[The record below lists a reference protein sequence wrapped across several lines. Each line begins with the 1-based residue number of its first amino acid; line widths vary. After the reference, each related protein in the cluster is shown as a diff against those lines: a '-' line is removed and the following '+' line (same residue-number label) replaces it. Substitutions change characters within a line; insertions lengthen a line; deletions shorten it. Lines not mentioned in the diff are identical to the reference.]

1 MEMPKPGLLVIDKPT
16 GPTSHDIVNIVRRG
30 TQIRKVGH
38 TGTLDPYA
46 SGVLLILLGSATRLA
61 EYLLE
66 VDKEYLATIRFGAA
80 TSTFDAAGRIT
91 ATRPFTFREETLAA
105 KMQTFI
111 GERLQV
117 PPVYSAIK
125 IGGRKAYDMAR
136 AGEDVEMAPRKV
148 HIYELALLRWESPNA
163 VVRVR
168 CSRGTYIRSI
178 AHDIGEAMGSHA
190 HLVTLRR
197 IRLGPFS
204 VEHATPLEELK
215 RRFLE
220 GTWEKIAMPAS
231 AILEGWPTVQLTAEE
246 ADKLRNGI
254 AIPAPEGT
262 TGRARAIAPEGELLA
277 VLEVDPKAGTWQPRK
292 VFGDL

>member
-1 MEMPKPGLLVIDKPT
+1 MPKPGLLVIDKPT

-46 SGVLLILLGSATRLA
+46 SGVLLILLGAVTRLA

-66 VDKEYLATIRFGAA
+66 VDKEYLATIRFGTA
-80 TSTFDAAGRIT
+80 TSTFDAAGRVT
-91 ATRPFTFREETLAA
+91 ATRPFTFREESLEAKLA
-105 KMQTFI
+105 TFV

-136 AGEDVEMAPRKV
+136 AGEEIEMAPRKV

-190 HLVTLRR
+190 HLVSLRR

-204 VEHATPLEELK
+204 VERATPVEELK

-220 GTWEKIAMPAS
+220 GTWEKAAMPAS
-231 AILEGWPTVQLTAEE
+231 AVLEGWETVQLTAEE
-246 ADKLRNGI
+246 AVKIRNGI
-254 AIPAPEGT
+254 AVPSPQGSA
-262 TGRARAIAPEGELLA
+262 GRARAIAPDGELLA
-277 VLEVDPKAGTWQPRK
+277 VLEADPVAGTWQPKK
-292 VFGDL
+292 VFIDL

>member
-1 MEMPKPGLLVIDKPT
+1 MPKPGLLVIDKPT

-66 VDKEYLATIRFGAA
+66 VDKEYLATIRFGTA

-91 ATRPFTFREETLAA
+91 ATRPFTFREETLEA

-117 PPVYSAIK
+117 PPIYSAIK
-125 IGGRKAYDMAR
+125 VGGRKAYDLAR
-136 AGEDVEMAPRKV
+136 RGEEVDLTPRKV

-204 VEHATPLEELK
+204 VERATPLEELK

-231 AILEGWPTVQLTAEE
+231 AILEGWATVQLSAEE
-246 ADKLRNGI
+246 AEKLRNGI
-254 AIPAPEGT
+254 AIPAPEGA
-262 TGRARAIAPEGELLA
+262 TGRARAITPDGELLA
-277 VLEVDPKAGTWQPRK
+277 VVEVDPEAKTWQPRK

>member
-1 MEMPKPGLLVIDKPT
+1 
-16 GPTSHDIVNIVRRG
+16 
-30 TQIRKVGH
+30 
-38 TGTLDPYA
+38 
-46 SGVLLILLGSATRLA
+46 VLLILLGSATRLA

-66 VDKEYLATIRFGAA
+66 VDKEYLATIRFGTA

-91 ATRPFTFREETLAA
+91 ATRPFTFREETLEA

-117 PPVYSAIK
+117 PPIYSAIK
-125 IGGRKAYDMAR
+125 VGGRKAYDLAR
-136 AGEDVEMAPRKV
+136 RGEEVDLTPRKV

-204 VEHATPLEELK
+204 VERATPLEELK

-231 AILEGWPTVQLTAEE
+231 AILEGWATVQLSAEE
-246 ADKLRNGI
+246 AEKLRNGI
-254 AIPAPEGT
+254 AIPAPEGA
-262 TGRARAIAPEGELLA
+262 TGRARAITPDGELLA
-277 VLEVDPKAGTWQPRK
+277 VVEADPEAKTWQPRK

>member
-1 MEMPKPGLLVIDKPT
+1 MEMPRPGLLVIDKPT

-46 SGVLLILLGSATRLA
+46 SGVLLILLGSVTRLA

-66 VDKEYLATIRFGAA
+66 VDKEYLATIRFGTA
-80 TSTFDAAGRIT
+80 TSTYDAAGRVT
-91 ATRPFTFREETLAA
+91 ATRPFTFLEETLEA
-105 KMQTFI
+105 KLATFV

-117 PPVYSAIK
+117 PPIYSAIK
-125 IGGRKAYDMAR
+125 VGGRKAYDLAR
-136 AGEDVEMAPRKV
+136 RGEEIEMAPRKV
-148 HIYELALLRWESPNA
+148 QIHELALLRWESPNA

-190 HLVTLRR
+190 HLVSLRR

-204 VEHATPLEELK
+204 VERATPLEELK

-220 GTWEKIAMPAS
+220 GTWEKAAMPAR
-231 AILEGWPTVQLTAEE
+231 AVLEGWATVQLTAEE
-246 ADKLRNGI
+246 AEKIRNGI
-254 AIPAPEGT
+254 AVPAPEGAA
-262 TGRARAIAPEGELLA
+262 GRARAITPGGELLA
-277 VLEVDPKAGTWQPRK
+277 VVEADAASGAWHPKK
-292 VFGDL
+292 VFIDL

>member
-1 MEMPKPGLLVIDKPT
+1 MPKPGLLVIDKPT

-80 TSTFDAAGRIT
+80 TSTYDAAGRIT
-91 ATRPFTFREETLAA
+91 ATRPFTFREESLEA

-136 AGEDVEMAPRKV
+136 NGEEVDMTPRKV

-204 VEHATPLEELK
+204 VERATPLDELK

-231 AILEGWPTVQLTAEE
+231 AILEGWSTVQLTAEE
-246 ADKLRNGI
+246 AVKLRNGI
-254 AIPAPEGT
+254 AIPAPEGA
-262 TGRARAIAPEGELLA
+262 TGRARALASEGELLA
-277 VLEVDPKAGTWQPRK
+277 VVEADPTAGTWQPRK

>member
-1 MEMPKPGLLVIDKPT
+1 MSSTNPPGRRRTISSTSSAGEPKFAKSAIPER
-16 GPTSHDIVNIVRRG
+16 S
-30 TQIRKVGH
+30 IR
-38 TGTLDPYA
+38 TPPA
-46 SGVLLILLGSATRLA
+46 CLLILLGSATRLA

-80 TSTFDAAGRIT
+80 TSTYDAAGRIT
-91 ATRPFTFREETLAA
+91 ATRPFTFREESLEA
-105 KMQTFI
+105 KLQTFI

-136 AGEDVEMAPRKV
+136 NGEEVDMTPRKV

-204 VEHATPLEELK
+204 VERATPLDELK

-220 GTWEKIAMPAS
+220 ATWEKVAMPAS
-231 AILEGWPTVQLTAEE
+231 AILEGWSTVQLTAEE
-246 ADKLRNGI
+246 AEKLRNGI
-254 AIPAPEGT
+254 AIPAPEGAE
-262 TGRARAIAPEGELLA
+262 GRARAIAPEGELLA
-277 VLEVDPKAGTWQPRK
+277 VVEADPKAGTWQPRK

>member
-1 MEMPKPGLLVIDKPT
+1 MPKPGLLVIDKPT

-46 SGVLLILLGSATRLA
+46 SGVLLILLGSVTRLA

-66 VDKEYLATIRFGAA
+66 VDKEYLATIRFGSA

-91 ATRPFTFREETLAA
+91 ATRPFTFREESLEAKLA
-105 KMQTFI
+105 TFV

-136 AGEDVEMAPRKV
+136 AGEEIEMAPRKV

-190 HLVTLRR
+190 HLVSLRR

-204 VEHATPLEELK
+204 VERATPLEELK

-220 GTWEKIAMPAS
+220 GTWEKAAMPAG
-231 AILEGWPTVQLTAEE
+231 AVLEGWETVQLTAEE
-246 ADKLRNGI
+246 AKKIRNGI
-254 AIPAPEGT
+254 AVPAPRGAA
-262 TGRARAIAPEGELLA
+262 GRARAISPDGELLA
-277 VLEVDPKAGTWQPRK
+277 VLEADPVAGTWQPKK
-292 VFGDL
+292 VFIDL

>member
-1 MEMPKPGLLVIDKPT
+1 MPKPGLLVIDKPT

-46 SGVLLILLGSATRLA
+46 SGVLLVLLGSVTRLA

-66 VDKEYLATIRFGAA
+66 VDKEYLATIRFGAS

-91 ATRPFTFREETLAA
+91 ATRPFTFLEETLSA
-105 KMQTFI
+105 KLSTFV

-117 PPVYSAIK
+117 PPIYSAIK
-125 IGGRKAYDMAR
+125 IGGRKAYDLAR
-136 AGEDVEMAPRKV
+136 SGEEIDMAPRRV
-148 HIYELALLRWESPNA
+148 HIYELELLRWESPNA

-190 HLVTLRR
+190 HLVSLRR

-204 VEHATPLEELK
+204 VERATPLEELK

-220 GTWEKIAMPAS
+220 GTWEKAAMPAG
-231 AILEGWPTVQLTAEE
+231 AVLEGWATVQLAAEDAE
-246 ADKLRNGI
+246 KIRNGI
-254 AIPAPEGT
+254 AIPSPDGAI
-262 TGRARAIAPEGELLA
+262 GRARAITPEGELLA
-277 VLEVDPKAGTWQPRK
+277 VLEADPVSGNWQPKK
-292 VFGDL
+292 VFIDL

>member
-1 MEMPKPGLLVIDKPT
+1 MPRPGLLIIDKPT

-46 SGVLLILLGSATRLA
+46 SGVLLILLGSVTRLA

-66 VDKEYLATIRFGAA
+66 VDKEYLATIRFGVA

-91 ATRPFTFREETLAA
+91 ATRPFTFREETLEA
-105 KMQTFI
+105 KLATFV

-125 IGGRKAYDMAR
+125 IGGRKAYDLAR
-136 AGEDVEMAPRKV
+136 RGEEVDMTPRKV
-148 HIYELALLRWESPNA
+148 QIYELALLRWESPNA

-178 AHDIGEAMGSHA
+178 AHDIGEAMNSHA
-190 HLVTLRR
+190 HLISLRR

-204 VEHATPLEELK
+204 VERATPLDELK

-220 GTWEKIAMPAS
+220 GTWEKAAMPAS
-231 AILEGWPTVQLTAEE
+231 AVLEGWATVQLSAEE
-246 ADKLRNGI
+246 AEKVRNGI
-254 AIPAPEGT
+254 AIPASEGAS
-262 TGRARAIAPEGELLA
+262 GRARAIAPDGELLA
-277 VLEVDPKAGTWQPRK
+277 VLEVDPNTASWQPKK
-292 VFGDL
+292 VFIDL

>member
-204 VEHATPLEELK
+204 VEHATLLDELK

>member
-1 MEMPKPGLLVIDKPT
+1 MPKPGLLVIDKPT

-46 SGVLLILLGSATRLA
+46 SGVLLVLLGSVTRLA

-66 VDKEYLATIRFGAA
+66 VDKEYLATIRFGTA
-80 TSTFDAAGRIT
+80 TSTYDAAGRIT
-91 ATRPFTFREETLAA
+91 ATRPFTFREESLEAKLA
-105 KMQTFI
+105 TFV

-136 AGEDVEMAPRKV
+136 AGEEIDMAPRKV

-190 HLVTLRR
+190 HLVSLRR

-204 VEHATPLEELK
+204 VERATPLEELK

-220 GTWEKIAMPAS
+220 GTWEKAAMPAS
-231 AILEGWPTVQLTAEE
+231 AVLEGWETVQLSAED
-246 ADKLRNGI
+246 AVKIRNGI
-254 AIPAPEGT
+254 AVAAPQGVA
-262 TGRARAIAPEGELLA
+262 GRARAIGPDGELLA
-277 VLEVDPKAGTWQPRK
+277 VLEADPVAGTWQPKK
-292 VFGDL
+292 VFIDL

>member
-1 MEMPKPGLLVIDKPT
+1 MPKPGLLVIDKPT

-46 SGVLLILLGSATRLA
+46 SGVLLILLGAVTRLA

-91 ATRPFTFREETLAA
+91 ATRPFTFREETLEA
-105 KMQTFI
+105 KLATFV

-125 IGGRKAYDMAR
+125 VGGRKAYDMAR
-136 AGEDVEMAPRKV
+136 KGEEVDMAPRKV
-148 HIYELALLRWESPNA
+148 HIYELKLLRWESPNA

-190 HLVTLRR
+190 HLVSLRR

-204 VEHATPLEELK
+204 VERATPLEELK

-220 GTWEKIAMPAS
+220 GTWEKVAMPAS
-231 AILEGWPTVQLTAEE
+231 AVLEGWQTVDLSAEE
-246 ADKLRNGI
+246 AEKIRNGI
-254 AIPAPEGT
+254 AVPAPQGSS
-262 TGRARAIAPEGELLA
+262 GRARAIAPDGELLA
-277 VLEVDPKAGTWQPRK
+277 VLEADPAAGVWQPKK
-292 VFGDL
+292 VFADL

>member
-1 MEMPKPGLLVIDKPT
+1 LLVIDKPT

-46 SGVLLILLGSATRLA
+46 SGVLLILLGSVTRLA

-66 VDKEYLATIRFGAA
+66 VDKEYLATIRFGSS
-80 TSTFDAAGRIT
+80 TSTYDAAGRIT
-91 ATRPFTFREETLAA
+91 ATRPFTFREETLEA
-105 KMQTFI
+105 KLATFV

-125 IGGRKAYDMAR
+125 IGGRKAYDLAR
-136 AGEDVEMAPRKV
+136 RGEEIDMAPRKV

-190 HLVTLRR
+190 HLVSLRR

-204 VEHATPLEELK
+204 VERATPLEELK

-220 GTWEKIAMPAS
+220 GTWEKAAMPAS
-231 AILEGWPTVQLTAEE
+231 TVLEGWKTVQLSDEE
-246 ADKLRNGI
+246 AEKIRNGI
-254 AIPAPEGT
+254 AISAPEGAE
-262 TGRARAIAPEGELLA
+262 GRARALTSGGELLA
-277 VLEVDPKAGTWQPRK
+277 VVEADPAAGTWQPKK
-292 VFGDL
+292 VFSNL

>member
-1 MEMPKPGLLVIDKPT
+1 MPKPGLLIIDKPT

-46 SGVLLILLGSATRLA
+46 SGVLLILLGAVTRLA

-91 ATRPFTFREETLAA
+91 ATRPFTFREETLEA
-105 KMQTFI
+105 KLATFV

-125 IGGRKAYDMAR
+125 VGGRKAYDMAR
-136 AGEDVEMAPRKV
+136 KGEEIDMAPRKV
-148 HIYELALLRWESPNA
+148 HIYELKLLRWESPNA

-190 HLVTLRR
+190 HLVSLRR

-204 VEHATPLEELK
+204 VERATPLEELK

-220 GTWEKIAMPAS
+220 GTWEKAAMPAS
-231 AILEGWPTVQLTAEE
+231 AILEGWQTVDLSVEE
-246 ADKLRNGI
+246 AEKIRNGI
-254 AIPAPEGT
+254 AVPAPQGSS
-262 TGRARAIAPEGELLA
+262 GRARAIAPDGELLA
-277 VLEVDPKAGTWQPRK
+277 VLEADPAAGVWQPKK
-292 VFGDL
+292 VFTDL

>member
-1 MEMPKPGLLVIDKPT
+1 
-16 GPTSHDIVNIVRRG
+16 
-30 TQIRKVGH
+30 
-38 TGTLDPYA
+38 
-46 SGVLLILLGSATRLA
+46 
-61 EYLLE
+61 
-66 VDKEYLATIRFGAA
+66 
-80 TSTFDAAGRIT
+80 
-91 ATRPFTFREETLAA
+91 
-105 KMQTFI
+105 MQTFI
-111 GERLQV
+111 GERMQV

-136 AGEDVEMAPRKV
+136 AGEEVEMAPRKV

-178 AHDIGEAMGSHA
+178 AHDIGEAMGTHA

-197 IRLGPFS
+197 IRLGPFA

-220 GTWEKIAMPAS
+220 NTWEKIAMPAS
-231 AILEGWPTVQLTAEE
+231 AILDGWSTVQLTAEE
-246 ADKLRNGI
+246 AEKLRNGI
-254 AIPAPEGT
+254 AISAPEGA
-262 TGRARAIAPEGELLA
+262 TGRARALAPEGELLA
-277 VLEVDPKAGTWQPRK
+277 VLEADPQAGTWQPRK

>member
-1 MEMPKPGLLVIDKPT
+1 MIMPKPGLLVIDKPT

-66 VDKEYLATIRFGAA
+66 VDKEYLATIRFGSA
-80 TSTFDAAGRIT
+80 TSTFDAAGRVT
-91 ATRPFTFREETLAA
+91 ATRPFTFREESLEA

-111 GERLQV
+111 GERMQV

-136 AGEDVEMAPRKV
+136 AGEEVEMAPRKV

-178 AHDIGEAMGSHA
+178 AHDIGEAMGTHA

-197 IRLGPFS
+197 IRLGPFA

-220 GTWEKIAMPAS
+220 NTWEKIAMPAS
-231 AILEGWPTVQLTAEE
+231 AILDGWSTVQLTAEE
-246 ADKLRNGI
+246 AEKLRNGI
-254 AIPAPEGT
+254 AISASEGA
-262 TGRARAIAPEGELLA
+262 TGRARALAPEGELLA
-277 VLEVDPKAGTWQPRK
+277 VLEADPQAGTWQPRK

>member
-1 MEMPKPGLLVIDKPT
+1 MPRPGLLVIDKPT

-46 SGVLLILLGSATRLA
+46 SGVLLILLGSVTRLA

-66 VDKEYLATIRFGAA
+66 VDKEYLATIRFGSA
-80 TSTFDAAGRIT
+80 TSTYDAAGRVT
-91 ATRPFTFREETLAA
+91 ATRPFTFREETLEA
-105 KMQTFI
+105 KLATFV

-125 IGGRKAYDMAR
+125 VGGRKAYDLAR
-136 AGEDVEMAPRKV
+136 RGEHVEMAPRKV
-148 HIYELALLRWESPNA
+148 NIYDLSLLRWESPNA

-178 AHDIGEAMGSHA
+178 AHDVGQAMGSHA
-190 HLVTLRR
+190 HLVSLRR

-204 VEHATPLEELK
+204 VERATPLEELK

-220 GTWEKIAMPAS
+220 STWEKVAMPAS
-231 AILEGWPTVQLTAEE
+231 AVLEGWATVKLSAEE
-246 ADKLRNGI
+246 TEKIRNGI
-254 AIPAPEGT
+254 AIPAPEGAA
-262 TGRARAIAPEGELLA
+262 GRARAIAADGELLA
-277 VLEVDPKAGTWQPRK
+277 VVEADTAAGTWRPKK
-292 VFGDL
+292 VFINL

>member
-1 MEMPKPGLLVIDKPT
+1 MPKPGLMVIDKPT

-46 SGVLLILLGSATRLA
+46 SGVLLILLGSVTRLA

-91 ATRPFTFREETLAA
+91 ATRPFTFREESLEAKLA
-105 KMQTFI
+105 TFV

-136 AGEDVEMAPRKV
+136 KGEEIEMAPRKV
-148 HIYELALLRWESPNA
+148 HIYELALLRWENPNA

-178 AHDIGEAMGSHA
+178 AHDIGEAMGTHA
-190 HLVTLRR
+190 HLVSLRR

-204 VEHATPLEELK
+204 VERATPLEELK

-220 GTWEKIAMPAS
+220 GTWEKAAMPAS
-231 AILEGWPTVQLTAEE
+231 AVLEGWETVQLTTEDAV
-246 ADKLRNGI
+246 KIRNGI
-254 AIPAPEGT
+254 AVPAPQGSS
-262 TGRARAIAPEGELLA
+262 GRARAIAPDGELLA
-277 VLEVDPKAGTWQPRK
+277 VLEADPATGNWQPKK
-292 VFGDL
+292 VFIDL

>member
-1 MEMPKPGLLVIDKPT
+1 MHMPKPGLLVIDKPT

-46 SGVLLILLGSATRLA
+46 SGVLLILLGSVTRLA

-66 VDKEYLATIRFGAA
+66 VDKEYLATIRFGTA
-80 TSTFDAAGRIT
+80 TSTFDAAGRVT
-91 ATRPFTFREETLAA
+91 ATRPFTFREESLEAKLA
-105 KMQTFI
+105 TFV

-136 AGEDVEMAPRKV
+136 AGEEIEMAPRKV

-190 HLVTLRR
+190 HLVSLRR

-204 VEHATPLEELK
+204 VERATPVEELK

-220 GTWEKIAMPAS
+220 GTWEKAAMPAS
-231 AILEGWPTVQLTAEE
+231 AVLEGWETVQLTAEE
-246 ADKLRNGI
+246 AVKIRNGI
-254 AIPAPEGT
+254 AVPLPQGSA
-262 TGRARAIAPEGELLA
+262 GRARAIAPDGELLA
-277 VLEVDPKAGTWQPRK
+277 VLEADPVAGTWQPKK
-292 VFGDL
+292 VFIDL

>member
-1 MEMPKPGLLVIDKPT
+1 MPKPGLLVIDKPT

-46 SGVLLILLGSATRLA
+46 SGVLLVLLGAVTRLA

-66 VDKEYLATIRFGAA
+66 VDKEYLATIRFGTA

-91 ATRPFTFREETLAA
+91 ATRPFTFREESLEAKLA
-105 KMQTFI
+105 TFV

-117 PPVYSAIK
+117 PPIYSAIK
-125 IGGRKAYDMAR
+125 IGGRKAYDLAR
-136 AGEDVEMAPRKV
+136 RGEEVDMTPRRV
-148 HIYELALLRWESPNA
+148 HIYELSLLRWESPNA

-190 HLVTLRR
+190 HLVSLRR

-204 VEHATPLEELK
+204 VERATPLEELK

-220 GTWEKIAMPAS
+220 GTWEKAAMPAS
-231 AILEGWPTVQLTAEE
+231 AVLEGWATVQLTAED
-246 ADKLRNGI
+246 AVKIRNGI
-254 AIPAPEGT
+254 AVSAPEGA
-262 TGRARAIAPEGELLA
+262 TGRARAIAPDGELLA
-277 VLEVDPKAGTWQPRK
+277 VLEADPVAGTWQPKK
-292 VFGDL
+292 VFIDL

>member
-1 MEMPKPGLLVIDKPT
+1 MPKPGLLVIDKPT

-46 SGVLLILLGSATRLA
+46 SGVLLVLLGAVTRLA

-91 ATRPFTFREETLAA
+91 ATRPFTFREETLEA
-105 KMQTFI
+105 KLAGFV

-117 PPVYSAIK
+117 PPIYSAIK
-125 IGGRKAYDMAR
+125 VGGRKAYDLAR
-136 AGEDVEMAPRKV
+136 KGEEVEMTPRKV
-148 HIYELALLRWESPNA
+148 HIYELSLLRWESPNA

-190 HLVTLRR
+190 HLVSLRR

-204 VEHATPLEELK
+204 VERATPLEELK

-220 GTWEKIAMPAS
+220 GTWEKAAMPAS
-231 AILEGWPTVQLTAEE
+231 AVLEGWATVELDAEE
-246 ADKLRNGI
+246 AQKIRNGI
-254 AIPAPEGT
+254 AIPAAAGSS
-262 TGRARAIAPEGELLA
+262 GRARAIAPGGELLA
-277 VLEVDPKAGTWQPRK
+277 VLEADSAAGTWQPKK
-292 VFGDL
+292 VFID

>member
-1 MEMPKPGLLVIDKPT
+1 MPRPGLLVIDKPT

-30 TQIRKVGH
+30 TQVRKVGH

-46 SGVLLILLGSATRLA
+46 SGVLLILLGSVTRLA

-80 TSTFDAAGRIT
+80 TSTYDAAGRIT
-91 ATRPFTFREETLAA
+91 ATRPFTFREETLEA
-105 KMQTFI
+105 KLATFV

-125 IGGRKAYDMAR
+125 IGGRKAYDLAR
-136 AGEDVEMAPRKV
+136 KGEEVDMTPRKV

-190 HLVTLRR
+190 HLVSLRR

-204 VEHATPLEELK
+204 VERATPLEELK

-231 AILEGWPTVQLTAEE
+231 AVLEGWETVQLSPEE
-246 ADKLRNGI
+246 VEKIRNGI
-254 AIPAPEGT
+254 AIPAPEGSS
-262 TGRARAIAPEGELLA
+262 GRARALAPDGELMA
-277 VLEVDPKAGTWQPRK
+277 VVEADPEAGTWHPKK
-292 VFGDL
+292 VFADL

>member
-1 MEMPKPGLLVIDKPT
+1 MDMPRPGLLVIDKPT

-46 SGVLLILLGSATRLA
+46 SGVLLVLLGSVTRLA

-66 VDKEYLATIRFGAA
+66 VDKEYLATIRFGTA
-80 TSTFDAAGRIT
+80 TSTYDAAGRVT
-91 ATRPFTFREETLAA
+91 ATRPFTFREETLEA
-105 KMQTFI
+105 KLATFV

-125 IGGRKAYDMAR
+125 VGGRKAYDLAR
-136 AGEDVEMAPRKV
+136 RGEAVEMAPRKV
-148 HIYELALLRWESPNA
+148 HIYDLSLLRWESPNA

-178 AHDIGEAMGSHA
+178 AHDVGEAMGSHA
-190 HLVTLRR
+190 HLVSLRR

-204 VEHATPLEELK
+204 VERATPLDELK

-220 GTWEKIAMPAS
+220 GTWEKAAMPSS
-231 AILEGWPTVQLTAEE
+231 AVLEGWATVQLTPEE
-246 ADKLRNGI
+246 AEKIRNGI
-254 AIPAPEGT
+254 AVPAPEGA
-262 TGRARAIAPEGELLA
+262 TGRARAIAPDGELLA
-277 VLEVDPKAGTWQPRK
+277 VVEADGAAGTWHPKK
-292 VFGDL
+292 VFVDL

>member
-1 MEMPKPGLLVIDKPT
+1 KPT

-46 SGVLLILLGSATRLA
+46 SGVLLILLGAVTRLA

-66 VDKEYLATIRFGAA
+66 VDKEYLATIRFGTA
-80 TSTFDAAGRIT
+80 TSTFDAAGRVT
-91 ATRPFTFREETLAA
+91 ATRPFTFREESLEAKLA
-105 KMQTFI
+105 TFV

-136 AGEDVEMAPRKV
+136 AGEEIEMAPRKV

-190 HLVTLRR
+190 HLVSLRR

-204 VEHATPLEELK
+204 VERATPVEELK

-220 GTWEKIAMPAS
+220 GTWEKAAMPAS
-231 AILEGWPTVQLTAEE
+231 AVLEGWETVQLTAEE
-246 ADKLRNGI
+246 AVKIRNGI
-254 AIPAPEGT
+254 AVPAPQGSA
-262 TGRARAIAPEGELLA
+262 GRARAIAPDGELLA
-277 VLEVDPKAGTWQPRK
+277 VLEADPVAGTWQPKK
-292 VFGDL
+292 VFIDL

>member
-1 MEMPKPGLLVIDKPT
+1 MDMPRPGLLVIDKPT

-46 SGVLLILLGSATRLA
+46 SGVLLILLGSVTRLA

-66 VDKEYLATIRFGAA
+66 VDKEYLATIRFGSA
-80 TSTFDAAGRIT
+80 TSTYDAAGRVT
-91 ATRPFTFREETLAA
+91 ATRPFTFREETLEA
-105 KMQTFI
+105 KLATFV

-125 IGGRKAYDMAR
+125 VGGRKAYELAR
-136 AGEDVEMAPRKV
+136 RGEHVEMAPRKV
-148 HIYELALLRWESPNA
+148 NIYDLSLLRWESPNA

-178 AHDIGEAMGSHA
+178 AHDVGQAMGSHA
-190 HLVTLRR
+190 HLVSLRR

-204 VEHATPLEELK
+204 VERATPLEELK

-220 GTWEKIAMPAS
+220 STWEKVAMPAS
-231 AILEGWPTVQLTAEE
+231 TVLEGWATVNLTAEE
-246 ADKLRNGI
+246 TEKIRNGI
-254 AIPAPEGT
+254 AIPAPEGA
-262 TGRARAIAPEGELLA
+262 TGRARAIAPDGELMA
-277 VLEVDPKAGTWQPRK
+277 VVEADTAAGTWHPKK
-292 VFGDL
+292 VFINL

>member
-1 MEMPKPGLLVIDKPT
+1 MPKPGLLVIDKPT

-46 SGVLLILLGSATRLA
+46 SGVLLVLLGAVTRLA

-66 VDKEYLATIRFGAA
+66 VDKEYLATIRFGQA

-91 ATRPFTFREETLAA
+91 ATRPFTFREETLEA
-105 KMQTFI
+105 KLATFV

-117 PPVYSAIK
+117 PPIYSAIK
-125 IGGRKAYDMAR
+125 IGGRKAYDLAR
-136 AGEDVEMAPRKV
+136 RGEEVDMTPRKV
-148 HIYELALLRWESPNA
+148 HIYELSLLRWESPNA

-190 HLVTLRR
+190 HLVSLRR

-204 VEHATPLEELK
+204 VERATPLEELK

-220 GTWEKIAMPAS
+220 GTWEKAAMPAS
-231 AILEGWPTVQLTAEE
+231 AVLEGWATVQLSAED
-246 ADKLRNGI
+246 AVKIRNGI
-254 AIPAPEGT
+254 AVSATEGA
-262 TGRARAIAPEGELLA
+262 TGRARAIAPDGELLA
-277 VLEVDPKAGTWQPRK
+277 VLEADPAAGTWQPKK
-292 VFGDL
+292 VFIDL

>member
-1 MEMPKPGLLVIDKPT
+1 MTMPKPGLLVIDKPT

-66 VDKEYLATIRFGAA
+66 VDKEYLATIRFGSA
-80 TSTFDAAGRIT
+80 TSTFDAAGRVT
-91 ATRPFTFREETLAA
+91 ATRPFTFREETLEA

-111 GERLQV
+111 GERMQV

-136 AGEDVEMAPRKV
+136 AGEEVEMAPRKV

-190 HLVTLRR
+190 HLATLRR

-215 RRFLE
+215 RRFME
-220 GTWEKIAMPAS
+220 NTWEKIAMPAG
-231 AILEGWPTVQLTAEE
+231 AILDGWSTVQLTAEE
-246 ADKLRNGI
+246 AEKLRNGI
-254 AIPAPEGT
+254 AIPAPEGA

>member
-46 SGVLLILLGSATRLA
+46 SGVLLVLLGSVTRLA

-66 VDKEYLATIRFGAA
+66 VDKEYLATIRFGTA
-80 TSTFDAAGRIT
+80 TSTFDASGRVT
-91 ATRPFTFREETLAA
+91 ATRPFTFLEETLAA
-105 KMQTFI
+105 KLATFV

-117 PPVYSAIK
+117 PPIYSAIK
-125 IGGRKAYDMAR
+125 IGGRKAYDLAR
-136 AGEDVEMAPRKV
+136 RGEEIDMAPRRV
-148 HIYELALLRWESPNA
+148 NIYELELLRWESPNA

-178 AHDIGEAMGSHA
+178 AHDVGEAMGSHA
-190 HLVTLRR
+190 HLVSLRR

-204 VEHATPLEELK
+204 VERATPLEELK

-220 GTWEKIAMPAS
+220 GTWEKAAMPAG
-231 AILEGWPTVQLTAEE
+231 AVLEGWATVQLSAEDAE
-246 ADKLRNGI
+246 KIHNGI
-254 AIPAPEGT
+254 AIAAPEGAA
-262 TGRARAIAPEGELLA
+262 GRARAIAPDGELLA
-277 VLEVDPKAGTWQPRK
+277 VLEADGATGTWQPKK
-292 VFGDL
+292 VFIDL

>member
-1 MEMPKPGLLVIDKPT
+1 MHMPKPGLLVIDKPT

-46 SGVLLILLGSATRLA
+46 SGVLLILLGSVTRLA

-66 VDKEYLATIRFGAA
+66 VDKEYLATIRFGTA
-80 TSTFDAAGRIT
+80 TSTFDAAGRVT
-91 ATRPFTFREETLAA
+91 ATRPFTFREESLEAKLA
-105 KMQTFI
+105 TFV

-136 AGEDVEMAPRKV
+136 AGEEIEMAPRKV

-190 HLVTLRR
+190 HLVSLRR

-204 VEHATPLEELK
+204 VERATPVEELK

-220 GTWEKIAMPAS
+220 GTWEKAAMPAS
-231 AILEGWPTVQLTAEE
+231 AVLEGWETVQLTAEDAE
-246 ADKLRNGI
+246 KIRNGI
-254 AIPAPEGT
+254 AVPSPQGSA
-262 TGRARAIAPEGELLA
+262 GRARAIAPDGELLA
-277 VLEVDPKAGTWQPRK
+277 VLEADPVAGTWQPKK
-292 VFGDL
+292 VFIDL

>member
-1 MEMPKPGLLVIDKPT
+1 MPKPGLLVIDKPT
-16 GPTSHDIVNIVRRG
+16 GPTSHDIVNVVRRG

-66 VDKEYLATIRFGAA
+66 LDKEYLATIRFGAE
-80 TSTFDAAGRIT
+80 TSTYDAAGRIT
-91 ATRPFTFREETLAA
+91 ATRPFTFREESLEA

-136 AGEDVEMAPRKV
+136 NGEEVDMTPRKV

-204 VEHATPLEELK
+204 VERATPLDELK

-220 GTWEKIAMPAS
+220 GTWEKISMPAS
-231 AILEGWPTVQLTAEE
+231 AILEGWSTVQLTAEE
-246 ADKLRNGI
+246 AEKLRNGI
-254 AIPAPEGT
+254 AIPALEGA
-262 TGRARAIAPEGELLA
+262 TGRARALAPEGELLA
-277 VLEVDPKAGTWQPRK
+277 VVEADPTAGTWQPRK

>member
-1 MEMPKPGLLVIDKPT
+1 MPKPGLLVIDKPT
-16 GPTSHDIVNIVRRG
+16 GPTSHDIVNVVRRG

-66 VDKEYLATIRFGAA
+66 VDKEYLATIRFGSA
-80 TSTFDAAGRIT
+80 TSTFDAAGRVT
-91 ATRPFTFREETLAA
+91 ATRPFTFREETLEA

-117 PPVYSAIK
+117 PPIYSAIK
-125 IGGRKAYDMAR
+125 VGGRKAYDLAR
-136 AGEDVEMAPRKV
+136 RGEEVDLTPRKV

-204 VEHATPLEELK
+204 VERATPLEELK

-231 AILEGWPTVQLTAEE
+231 AILEGWATVQLSVEE
-246 ADKLRNGI
+246 AEKLRNGI
-254 AIPAPEGT
+254 AIPAPEGA
-262 TGRARAIAPEGELLA
+262 TGRARAITPDGELLA
-277 VLEVDPKAGTWQPRK
+277 VVEVDPEAKTWQPRK